1 MKKIGID
8 ARLYSQT
15 GVGTYLKNLLYYLE
29 KKSNP
34 GNLFYIYLNKKDFAK
49 VTFRKKNFIKKKADY
64 AWHSL
69 AEQTG
74 FCLQLY
80 QDNLD
85 LMHFTYFS
93 YPVFY
98 WKKFVATVHDVTPLL
113 FKTGKASTKNPLIY
127 QIKHFF
133 FRLILGCQVRKAA
146 RIITPTETVKE
157 QLSNIYG
164 PKVAGKIKTIYEG
177 INYQLINLK
186 QSSPTPPRL
195 RGASNETMKFNN
207 FFIYVGNFYPHKNVE
222 RLVEAFSK
230 IKGDTKLVL
239 IGPKDYFQ
247 SRIAQSINR
256 LDMKNKI
263 IFFNNS
269 SLSDLVYFYKNA
281 KALIHPSLSEG
292 FGLPLIEATYFNCPM
307 IASNIKVFKELLG
320 ESYLPFNPFSAED
333 ITEKINVF
341 IGTKPTYDYSS
352 IIKKYSFEKM
362 AEETAKIY
370 ASESI

>member
-29 KKSNP
+29 KKSSNS
-34 GNLFYIYLNKKDFAK
+34 GTLFYIYLTKKDFNK
-49 VTFRKKNFIKKKADY
+49 VTFRKKNFIKRKADY
-64 AWHSL
+64 SWHSF

-80 QDNLD
+80 RDNLD

-93 YPVFY
+93 YPVLY
-98 WKKFVATVHDVTPLL
+98 WKKFIATVHDVTPLL

-133 FRLILGCQVRKAA
+133 FRIILGCQVRKAA
-146 RIITPTETVKE
+146 KIITPTNTVRE
-157 QLSNIYG
+157 QLSSIYG
-164 PKVAGKIKTIYEG
+164 QKVTAKIETVYEG

-186 QSSPTPPRL
+186 QSS
-195 RGASNETMKFNN
+195 NEAMKFNN

-222 RLVEAFSK
+222 RLVSAYSR
-230 IKGDTKLVL
+230 IKTDTKLIL
-239 IGPKDYFQ
+239 IGPNDFFK
-247 SRIAQSINR
+247 NR
-256 LDMKNKI
+256 LSQTIRKLKQEKRI
-263 IFFNNS
+263 LFVNNS

-292 FGLPLIEATYFNCPM
+292 FGLPLIEAAYFNCPI

-320 ESYLPFNPFSAED
+320 ENYLPFNPYNIDD
-333 ITEKINVF
+333 IAEKINTF
-341 IGTKPTYDYSS
+341 IGMKPKFNYLRVM
-352 IIKKYSFEKM
+352 KKYSFEKM

-370 ASESI
+370 SNQTI